1 MQGIGAG
8 SKGNAE
14 LAISFATGGCD
25 DGRRSLQG
33 YGEVGLGKGLIG
45 AGGGLLLDG
54 AGWPNRGDS
63 LDATVWWAL

>member
-14 LAISFATGGCD
+14 LAVSIAAGGCD
-25 DGRRSLQG
+25 DRGRSLPG
-33 YGEVGLGKGLIG
+33 YGEGGLGKGLIG
-45 AGGGLLLDG
+45 AGGGLVLDW
-54 AGWPNRGDS
+54 AGWPNRGDT